1 MPSIT
6 SLVAV
11 VAFAGLAITAPTPPK
26 HKFTVPRKAVDYGF
40 LPYGQHQTM
49 KTYQKFNAKAP
60 SHVSAAAAAVT
71 GKVVANPS
79 DAYDSSYLCS
89 VTAGTSVV
97 NLDFDT
103 GSSDL

>member
-1 MPSIT
+1 MPSINQIV
-6 SLVAV
+6 SV
-11 VAFAGLAITAPTPPK
+11 VAFAGLAITAPTSPK
-26 HKFTVPRKAVDYGF
+26 HAFSVPRKAVDYGF

-60 SHVSAAAAAVT
+60 SHVVTAAAAVT
-71 GKVVANPS
+71 GKVTANPS
-79 DAYDSSYLCS
+79 DQFDSSYLCS